1 MLRRILNSRVAEVL
15 ASPTRFERAT
25 TLSEKLGT
33 ELWLKREDQT
43 PIFSFKLRGAY
54 NRIAQLSE
62 DERRLGV
69 VAASAGNHAQ
79 GVAYSCARLGI
90 ECTIVMPRTTP
101 PIKVQSVRRLG
112 ARIIVAGDSYSES
125 ASHAQQVLA
134 LQGGVFVHPFDD
146 LDVIAGQGTVGLEL
160 LQQAPRDL
168 STVFVPVGGGGLIAG
183 VGAAIKEVRP
193 QVRIIAVEPEDANS
207 LQAALQ
213 AGRPVD
219 LPHVGLFADG
229 VAVRR
234 VGEHTFPLC
243 QQFVDEVVTVSV
255 DEICS
260 AIRDGF
266 LDTRTMLEPAGAL
279 SIAGA
284 KRFFKQR
291 GSVIGTH
298 VAITSGS
305 NIAYHRFGYIVER
318 AEVGEER
325 EAILAVNIPERRG
338 AFLDFCAVIGDRC
351 ITEFNYRLASRERA
365 LIFVGLEVDSAAAT
379 RNLCQTLERLGYPTR
394 DLSHDD
400 VAKTHVR
407 HMVGGQSAEVRNEV
421 LYDFEF
427 PERPGALVE
436 FLKRLSNRW
445 NISLFHYRNH
455 GAAYGRVLCG
465 MEVPPEELEEL
476 DSTLQ
481 QVGFPYTRV
490 TDSPAAE
497 FVLGVPSVPPR
508 ASVPSSG

>member
-1 MLRRILNSRVAEVL
+1 MLRRILNARVAEVL
-15 ASPTRFERAT
+15 NAPTRLERAG
-25 TLSEKLGT
+25 TLSEKTGV

-54 NRIAQLSE
+54 NKVAQLSA
-62 DERRLGV
+62 DERALGV

-79 GVAYSCARLGI
+79 GVAYSCLKLGI
-90 ECTIVMPRTTP
+90 ACTIVMPRTTP
-101 PIKVQSVRRLG
+101 PIKVQSVARLG
-112 ARIIVAGDSYSES
+112 AHIIVAGDSYSES
-125 ASHAQQVLA
+125 AAHAQQVLRT
-134 LQGGVFVHPFDD
+134 QGGVFVHPFDD
-146 LDVIAGQGTVGLEL
+146 LDVIAGQGTIGIEL
-160 LQQAPRDL
+160 LHQAPRDL
-168 STVFVPVGGGGLIAG
+168 ATVFVPVGGGGLVAG
-183 VGAAIKEVRP
+183 VGAALKEVRP
-193 QVRIIAVEPEDANS
+193 DVRIVAVEPQDANS

-213 AGRPVD
+213 AGHPVD

-243 QQFVDEVVTVSV
+243 QRFVDEVVTVSV

-284 KRFFKQR
+284 KRYFRQR
-291 GSVIGTH
+291 GRSPGTH
-298 VAITSGS
+298 IAITSGS

-318 AEVGEER
+318 AEVGEDR
-325 EAILAVNIPERRG
+325 EAILAVSIPERRG
-338 AFLDFCAVIGDRC
+338 AFLDFCAAIGDRS
-351 ITEFNYRLASRERA
+351 ITEFNYRLSSRKRA
-365 LIFVGLEVDSAAAT
+365 LIFVGLEVGDVAST
-379 RNLCQTLERLGYPTR
+379 HSLCRMLEGRGYPTR

-400 VAKTHVR
+400 VAKTHIR
-407 HMVGGQSAEVRNEV
+407 HMVGGRSAEVVDEV

-427 PERPGALVE
+427 PERPGAMVE
-436 FLKRLSNRW
+436 FLKRMSNRW

-465 MEVPPEELEEL
+465 MEVPSTERAELEKAL
-476 DSTLQ
+476 D

-497 FVLGVPSVPPR
+497 FVLAPPV
-508 ASVPSSG
+508 AAADGAG